1 MNITEALV
9 IEMRSDVK
17 RNEKVIQIVQNFQH
31 AMQTEMQN
39 KLKRVYQTV
48 EALPLEIEA
57 FPTLISEDEQIKAN
71 FQRIESLLNEEK
83 SRNSE

>member
-1 MNITEALV
+1 M

-31 AMQTEMQN
+31 AMQTEMQS
-39 KLKRVYQTV
+39 KLKRAYQTV
-48 EALPLEIEA
+48 EALPLDIEA

>member
-31 AMQTEMQN
+31 AMQTDMQN
-39 KLKRVYQTV
+39 KLKRAYQTV

>member
-1 MNITEALV
+1 MNATEALV

-31 AMQTEMQN
+31 AMQTDMQN
-39 KLKRVYQTV
+39 KLKRTYQTV

>member
-1 MNITEALV
+1 LNATEALV

>member
-1 MNITEALV
+1 MNVTEALV

-17 RNEKVIQIVQNFQH
+17 RNEKVIQIVQHFQH

-39 KLKRVYQTV
+39 KLKRAYQTV

>member
-1 MNITEALV
+1 LNATEALV

-17 RNEKVIQIVQNFQH
+17 RNEKVIHLIQNFQH
-31 AMQTEMQN
+31 AMQTEIQN
-39 KLKRVYQTV
+39 KLKRAYQTV
-48 EALPLEIEA
+48 EALPLETEA

>member
-1 MNITEALV
+1 MNATEALV

-31 AMQTEMQN
+31 AMQTDMQN
-39 KLKRVYQTV
+39 KLKRAYQTV
-48 EALPLEIEA
+48 EALPLDIEA

>member
-1 MNITEALV
+1 MNATEALV

>member
-1 MNITEALV
+1 MNATEALV

-31 AMQTEMQN
+31 AMQTDMQN
-39 KLKRVYQTV
+39 KLKRAYQTV

-71 FQRIESLLNEEK
+71 FKRIESLLNEEK